1 MFHFQRCAAR
11 VLIIAGGLYATLAA
25 PLSAQD
31 TPAQQAPWQ
40 HIGGDAGG
48 VRFSTLTQITPD
60 NVSQLKQAWSY
71 STGDTKRP
79 PMQTMLMG
87 FHPTPILLPKAAG
100 QHLVFCSAFNKI
112 IAVDPT
118 TGQERWVHDPNIK
131 IGPPGTQY
139 KCRGVSLWH
148 DKTAMPEAACAWRI
162 FMATNDRRL
171 IAVDAKDGKP
181 CASFDGDGALDLE
194 PLIEAAIPATNTAAV
209 QSYAPPTLVGDVIVV
224 GLVTNTK
231 SERRDAPNGAVRGF
245 DARTGILRWTWD
257 PIPRD
262 PNDPAAATWGNDP
275 AGNSVA
281 RDTGGANVW
290 TFMAV
295 DEARDLIFLPT
306 SSSAPDY
313 FGGTRPGDN
322 LYATS
327 LVALRGS
334 TGEKVWHFQIVHHDV
349 WNYDLPAQPILAD
362 ITREGKKI
370 PVVIQLTKQGLV
382 FTFHRETGE
391 PFFPIAERPV
401 PTDGVAGEVLSPTQP
416 VPAKPPALM
425 KQYVQPS
432 DAWGFTPYDE
442 GWCRKVIETSRHGD
456 MYTPYTTQGSVL
468 PQSGGGVNWGGG
480 AFDPTRNLLLTSLSH
495 VPYYF
500 RITPSTGREKIA
512 KRGPTGLKAIAG
524 VPYLVE
530 NYPLLS
536 PFGAPC
542 TAPPWGTL
550 VAVDMNEGMIK
561 WEVPLGTLDK
571 LAPVPVPLKLGTP
584 IMGGPIVTAS
594 GLVFTGGTLDEKFRA
609 FDIETGKE
617 LWVGD
622 TPSAAIA
629 NPMTYEIDGRQFV
642 VVAAAGHFFMYPQK
656 LGDDLVAFAL
666 PEKR

>member
-1 MFHFQRCAAR
+1 MAYDLAR
-11 VLIIAGGLYATLAA
+11 NLIVAISLVASVGAI
-25 PLSAQD
+25 AQD
-31 TPAQQAPWQ
+31 ANTESDWQ

-48 VRFSTLTQITPD
+48 VRYSNSTQITRE
-60 NVSQLKQAWSY
+60 NVGQLKQAWAY
-71 STGDTKRP
+71 KTGDAKRP
-79 PMQTMLMG
+79 PTQTMLMG

-100 QHLVFCSAFNKI
+100 QHLVFASAFNKI
-112 IAVDPT
+112 IALDPT
-118 TGQERWVHDPNIK
+118 TGQERWTYDADVK

-139 KCRGVSLWH
+139 KSRGVSLWH
-148 DKTAMPEAACAWRI
+148 DKTAATGTVCEWRL

-171 IAVDAKDGKP
+171 ISIDAKDGKP
-181 CASFDGDGALDLE
+181 CAGFDGDGVLDLE
-194 PLIEAAIPATNTAAV
+194 PLINAAIPATNTGAV
-209 QSYAPPTLVGDVIVV
+209 QSYAPPTIIGDTVVV

-245 DARTGILRWTWD
+245 DARTGALKWTWD

-262 PNDPAAATWGNDP
+262 PKDPAAKTWGNDT
-275 AGNSVA
+275 A

-290 TFMAV
+290 SFMAA
-295 DEARDLIFLPT
+295 DEERDLIFLPT

-313 FGGTRPGDN
+313 YGGTRPGDN

-334 TGEKVWHFQIVHHDV
+334 TGEKVWHYQIVHHDV
-349 WNYDLPAQPILAD
+349 WNYDLPAQPILAN
-362 ITREGKKI
+362 ITREGKQI

-391 PFFPIAERPV
+391 PFFPIVERPV
-401 PTDGVAGEVLSPTQP
+401 PTDGVPGEVLSPTQP
-416 VPAKPPALM
+416 VPTKPAALM

-480 AFDPTRNLLLTSLSH
+480 AFEPSKNVLVTALSH

-500 RITPSTGREKIA
+500 RITPNTGREKIA
-512 KRGPTGLKAIAG
+512 KRGPSGLKAVAG
-524 VPYLVE
+524 TPYLVE

-550 VAVDMNEGMIK
+550 VAVDMNEGTIK

-571 LAPVPVPLKLGTP
+571 LAPIPLALKYGTP

-609 FDIETGKE
+609 FDIETGNE
-617 LWVGD
+617 LWAGD
-622 TPSAAIA
+622 TPSSAIA
-629 NPMTYEIDGRQFV
+629 NPMTYDIDGRQFV

-656 LGDDLVAFAL
+656 LTDDLVAFAL
-666 PEKR
+666 PEKK